1 MPRKSWGG
9 WDDGPYYEPSSP
21 REVKNGLKTKS
32 ERGAIGETWWSK
44 RWIGTLESFGM
55 GTRLTRGRSYARK
68 GQVISLDVA
77 PGIVKAKVQGSQP
90 RPYKVEI
97 GLPPLTDRQWD
108 GVTDAMAGQALF
120 AAKLL
125 AGEMP
130 QNIEEAFQAAKVS
143 LFPKSS
149 NELETDCSC
158 PDWANPCKH
167 IAAVYYLMADRFDED
182 PFLIFKLRGRT
193 KEALIAILREK
204 RLAFQEEAPT
214 QDETPDLA
222 SALATATLPAE
233 EVKPLEECLDNFWQ
247 AGEDLT
253 NFRVNL
259 AAPEVENAVLK
270 RLGEAP
276 FKAGKQNLSELLEPA
291 YRIARKVADQK
302 KDLL

>member
-9 WDDGPYYEPSSP
+9 WDDGPYYEPSVP
-21 REVKNGLKTKS
+21 REVKNGLKVKS
-32 ERGAIGETWWSK
+32 GRGAIGETWWSK

-55 GTRLTRGRSYARK
+55 GIRLRRGRTYARK
-68 GQVISLDVA
+68 GQVVSLDVE
-77 PGIVKAKVQGSQP
+77 PGTVRAKVQGSQP

-97 GLPPLTDRQWD
+97 GLPPLTDRQWEA
-108 GVTDAMAGQALF
+108 VTEAMAGQAIF

-130 QNIEEAFQAAKVS
+130 QNIEEAFQAARVS

-149 NELETDCSC
+149 DELETDCSC

-193 KEALIAILREK
+193 KEAIIATLREK
-204 RLAFQEEAPT
+204 RLAFQEEMP
-214 QDETPDLA
+214 DEAPDLA
-222 SALATATLPAE
+222 ATLASATRPGE

-247 AGEDLT
+247 AGEDLAD
-253 NFRVNL
+253 FRVNL
-259 AAPEVENAVLK
+259 APLEVENAVLK

-276 FKAGKQNLSELLEPA
+276 YKVGNQNLTDLLAPA
-291 YRIARKVADQK
+291 YLIARRVGEQK
-302 KDLL
+302 NE

>member
-9 WDDGPYYEPSSP
+9 WDDGPYYEPSVP
-21 REVKNGLKTKS
+21 REVKNGLKVKS
-32 ERGAIGETWWSK
+32 ERGVIGETWWSK
-44 RWIGTLESFGM
+44 RWLGTLESFGM

-68 GQVISLDVA
+68 GQVISLDVE
-77 PGIVKAKVQGSQP
+77 PGTVKAKVQGSQP

-97 GLPPLTDRQWD
+97 GLPPLTDRQWEE
-108 GVTDAMAGQALF
+108 VTEAMAGQALF

-130 QNIEEAFQAAKVS
+130 QNIEEAFQAAHVS

-149 NELETDCSC
+149 DELETDCSC

-193 KEALIAILREK
+193 KESIIAALREK
-204 RLAFQEEAPT
+204 RLTFQEEV
-214 QDETPDLA
+214 QDVTPDLA
-222 SALATATLPAE
+222 TTLAAANPLAE

-247 AGEDLT
+247 AGEDLAD
-253 NFRVNL
+253 FRVNL
-259 AAPEVENAVLK
+259 APLEVQNAVLK
-270 RLGEAP
+270 RLGDAP
-276 FKAGKQNLSELLEPA
+276 FKAGKQNLTELLTPA
-291 YRIARKVADQK
+291 YIMARKVAEQK